1 MVGHGVDLKSRVT
14 LLYTNSPAIRSWRL
28 LMDQPTRLQDRIYH
42 DWLLPDEA
50 RSVRIEA
57 RKFVDEE
64 VLPIAS
70 DLNTVSE
77 SVHAF
82 PGDLFRRM
90 ADGGLFGIPFSAE
103 CGGRDLQYPLC
114 AATVV
119 MEELAYASD
128 GLAAIYDDHCLL
140 PGIALLSGS
149 PSVRQ
154 RYLTPLINGS
164 AVACMAITEPG
175 AGSDLR
181 PETLHTHAEPN
192 ADGFVLN
199 GHKRFITNAP
209 VGSFM
214 TVLCVVNGALTML
227 LVDLHTP
234 GVTVGPPDLK
244 VGNRVQL
251 TADVWLENVQVPK
264 ENHLGE
270 VGEGLRIALGAL
282 TWGRIVIGVS
292 GVAMAQAGLDE
303 CVHFMQKREMF
314 GGMLSDSQYWQFRL
328 AERATQ
334 ISIARDMC
342 YKAALRYD
350 LGASTPEPEM
360 AMAKYYGTQVAGD
373 MARDAVQIFGGSGYI
388 TRLGADGSTFK
399 VEQIYRDC
407 KIAEIYEGA
416 NEIQK
421 RVIARAALG
430 REYVR

>member
-1 MVGHGVDLKSRVT
+1 
-14 LLYTNSPAIRSWRL
+14 
-28 LMDQPTRLQDRIYH
+28 MDQPMRLQDRMYH
-42 DWLLPDEA
+42 DWLLPEEA
-50 RSVRIEA
+50 RSVRIETRA
-57 RKFVDEE
+57 FVDEE

-70 DLNTVSE
+70 GLNTISE

-82 PGDLFRRM
+82 PGDLFQRM
-90 ADGGLFGIPFSAE
+90 AEAGLFRIPFPAD
-103 CGGRDLQYPLC
+103 CGGRNLQYPLC

-149 PSVRQ
+149 SSVKQ
-154 RYLTPLINGS
+154 RYLTPLMNGS

-181 PETLHTHAEPN
+181 AETVQTHAELTGD
-192 ADGFVLN
+192 AFVVN
-199 GHKRFITNAP
+199 GHKRFVTNAP

-214 TVLCVVNGALTML
+214 TILCVINGSLTML
-227 LVDLHTP
+227 LIDLHAP

-244 VGNRVQL
+244 VGNRAQL
-251 TADVWLENVQVPK
+251 TADVWLENVRVHG

-270 VGEGLRIALGAL
+270 AGEGLRIALRAL

-292 GVAMAQAGLDE
+292 GVAMAQAALDE

-314 GGMLSDSQYWQFRL
+314 GGKLADSQYWQFRL
-328 AERATQ
+328 AEHATQ
-334 ISIARDMC
+334 ISMARDMC

-350 LGASTPEPEM
+350 LGAGTPEPEM

-421 RVIARAALG
+421 RVIARAAFG